1 MEESGAPALT
11 HHLPVQG
18 LTGGQR
24 HDLGAGKGQALGN
37 GPVLA
42 LQGNGAGIGRPSVE
56 AGAVQ
61 ACKGIQL
68 VQCAGSLEGPGI
80 ELQGMGAGIA
90 AGTAIANFLQRT
102 GMGCA
107 VGPQEEA
114 RIARLSTGRQ
124 YQCGRSPPVKMA
136 LRL

>member
-1 MEESGAPALT
+1 MTKTGRGHRARATEQDTSCPIPECLPSTTRRCRTDGSSGTTPLAR
-11 HHLPVQG
+11 HLPAQG
-18 LTGGQR
+18 LSGGQR

-68 VQCAGSLEGPGI
+68 TLRSESVGSE
-80 ELQGMGAGIA
+80 QD
-90 AGTAIANFLQRT
+90 
-102 GMGCA
+102 
-107 VGPQEEA
+107 
-114 RIARLSTGRQ
+114 
-124 YQCGRSPPVKMA
+124 
-136 LRL
+136 